1 MNTLVRRILVG
12 RPEFDL
18 SNPEHRT
25 LIGEELISKISEKE
39 LSYMINNI
47 IMNKKLIYSSAKIKE
62 HALRSIFGFCIS
74 LVGLSFNYDHL
85 DEFMKIGGAA
95 YGIIHFSEVLVNS
108 AIHYVTTKVYLE
120 QLLEQKK

>member
-47 IMNKKLIYSSAKIKE
+47 IINEKLIYSSAKIKE
-62 HALRSIFGFCIS
+62 HALRSISGFCIS

>member
-25 LIGEELISKISEKE
+25 LIDEELISKISEKE

-47 IMNKKLIYSSAKIKE
+47 IINEKLIYSSAKIKE
-62 HALRSIFGFCIS
+62 HALRSISGFCIS

>member
-95 YGIIHFSEVLVNS
+95 YGII
-108 AIHYVTTKVYLE
+108 
-120 QLLEQKK
+120 

>member
-1 MNTLVRRILVG
+1 MG
-12 RPEFDL
+12 RDERP
-18 SNPEHRT
+18 R
-25 LIGEELISKISEKE
+25 EK
-39 LSYMINNI
+39 LD
-47 IMNKKLIYSSAKIKE
+47 KLPAKIKE
-62 HALRSIFGFCIS
+62 HALGSIFGFCIS

>member
-47 IMNKKLIYSSAKIKE
+47 IINEKLIYSSAKIKE